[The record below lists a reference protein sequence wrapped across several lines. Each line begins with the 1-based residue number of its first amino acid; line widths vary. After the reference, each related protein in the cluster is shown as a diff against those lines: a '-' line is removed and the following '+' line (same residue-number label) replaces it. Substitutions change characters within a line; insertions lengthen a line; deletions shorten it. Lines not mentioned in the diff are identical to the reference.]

1 MPTTALL
8 ALAHAAHRR
17 RACLLSC
24 YVGQFK
30 QMEKALE
37 YQALRFFMINMYVI
51 IYILCYIYN
60 VYILYIRLHSYT
72 HYIIHNAELS

>member
-51 IYILCYIYN
+51 IYIYYVIYTMYIY
-60 VYILYIRLHSYT
+60 YIFDYIRIH
-72 HYIIHNAELS
+72 IISFIMLN